1 MAITTCVHVQVVPDK
16 IDDFIKASLENH
28 FHSVKEP
35 GNLRFDICQ
44 NSSNPCSFMLYE
56 AYTDEQSAAN
66 HKETAHYLKWRDEV
80 APLMA
85 EPRKGV
91 KYNLLAH

>member
-1 MAITTCVHVQVVPDK
+1 MTENFPDLE
-16 IDDFIKASLENH
+16 FNETSGASATPTVGELDLEQR
-28 FHSVKEP
+28 SS
-35 GNLRFDICQ
+35 LRRLTRGV
-44 NSSNPCSFMLYE
+44 NT
-56 AYTDEQSAAN
+56 YTDEQSAAN

-80 APLMA
+80 ATMMA

>member
-1 MAITTCVHVQVVPDK
+1 
-16 IDDFIKASLENH
+16 
-28 FHSVKEP
+28 
-35 GNLRFDICQ
+35 
-44 NSSNPCSFMLYE
+44 MLYE